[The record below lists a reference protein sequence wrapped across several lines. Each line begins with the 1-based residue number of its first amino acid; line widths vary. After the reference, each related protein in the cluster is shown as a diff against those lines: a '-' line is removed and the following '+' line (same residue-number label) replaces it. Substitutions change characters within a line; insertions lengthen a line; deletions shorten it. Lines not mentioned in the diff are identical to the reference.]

1 MQITYL
7 IIAYIQDINN
17 TDLKLQPPKTS
28 IVKKPNK
35 KGGGHVN
42 RHFSKDKRRANKHMK
57 RLFDVTRY

>member
-1 MQITYL
+1 MYLQITYL

-35 KGGGHVN
+35 KGGACEQTFQQ
-42 RHFSKDKRRANKHMK
+42 R
-57 RLFDVTRY
+57 